1 MHVCHEPK
9 IIINPSLG
17 NCGHKRGKHINKNT
31 LDSTMYIVCI
41 YINHFVNIDVYFLGN
56 TLEK

>member
-1 MHVCHEPK
+1 MNVCHEPK

-17 NCGHKRGKHINKNT
+17 NHGHKREKHINKNT

-41 YINHFVNIDVYFLGN
+41 YANHFVNRCVFSW
-56 TLEK
+56 K